1 MPTLNT
7 YLAEI
12 KITRARTAWTTIQ
25 AENKRDANALLAAMY
40 GDENVHEVHEVANS
54 EIEYGR

>member
-1 MPTLNT
+1 MPMLNT

-25 AENKRDANALLAAMY
+25 AENERDAKALLEAMY
-40 GDENVHEVHEVANS
+40 GDENVDEVHEVANS
-54 EIEYGR
+54 EVEYSR

>member
-1 MPTLNT
+1 MPTLNI

-25 AENKRDANALLAAMY
+25 AENERDAKALLEAMY
-40 GDENVHEVHEVANS
+40 GDENVDEVHEVANS
-54 EIEYGR
+54 EVEYSR